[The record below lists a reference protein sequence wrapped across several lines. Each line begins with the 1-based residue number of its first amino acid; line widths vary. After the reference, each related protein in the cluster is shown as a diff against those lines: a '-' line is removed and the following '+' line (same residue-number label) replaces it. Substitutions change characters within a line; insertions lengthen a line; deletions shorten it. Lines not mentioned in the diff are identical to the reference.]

1 MDIGN
6 QHTAHFDAVF
16 DGVELIS
23 FLVKQIGG
31 HLYWN
36 LRMNGHGV
44 LLHCLILYDPHYVK
58 RSRFDRADVSCSATT
73 RAGDVTAL
81 PERGL

>member
-6 QHTAHFDAVF
+6 QHAAHFDPVF
-16 DGVELIS
+16 DGVELVS

-36 LRMNGHGV
+36 LRMDGRGV
-44 LLHCLILYDPHYVK
+44 LFHCLILYDPHYVK
-58 RSRFDRADVSCSATT
+58 RRRFDRADVSCSATT

-81 PERGL
+81 PE